1 MNLMQVLKNSDEFF
15 RSTLLTE
22 ESARGVTRRNNRI
35 GCYPVLSVQK
45 PGAVAYQRVLDLA
58 TRSSSDR
65 STSNSPLAFVRVDF
79 KQIKLHTICLQRF
92 SKKSRTKI
100 NGIT

>member
-92 SKKSRTKI
+92 
-100 NGIT
+100 